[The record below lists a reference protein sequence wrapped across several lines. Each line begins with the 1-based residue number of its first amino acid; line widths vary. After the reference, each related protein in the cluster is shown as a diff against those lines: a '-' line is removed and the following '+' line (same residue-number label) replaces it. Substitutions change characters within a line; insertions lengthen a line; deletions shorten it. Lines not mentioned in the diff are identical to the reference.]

1 MGTKRG
7 LAAIPL
13 ERPGEIW
20 GLAHTIGLH
29 VGFKGR
35 YLFEQRNHTPT
46 MDEVGVVHIVVQ
58 SLPGHLLLRIGGGDV
73 SISFPPFG
81 GSKWVISCKAI
92 FGRGCGIEKAPD
104 LRRQAIIAEPIFHIL
119 WNCENI
125 GVFHAAVKRVVG
137 SVLIFIDWNLL
148 LRVRILQELA
158 GDHEREILF
167 IYVMSDTNTRLIFRS
182 RKKECYE

>member
-20 GLAHTIGLH
+20 GLAHAIGLH

-137 SVLIFIDWNLL
+137 SVLIFIDGNLTCQN
-148 LRVRILQELA
+148 ITKA
-158 GDHEREILF
+158 GRRPRERDI
-167 IYVMSDTNTRLIFRS
+167 IYIRTHD
-182 RKKECYE
+182 

>member
-137 SVLIFIDWNLL
+137 SVLIFIDGNLITCQNITKAG
-148 LRVRILQELA
+148 RRPRERDIIYIYNVR
-158 GDHEREILF
+158 
-167 IYVMSDTNTRLIFRS
+167 
-182 RKKECYE
+182 YEHTIDFSE